1 MLHWPDLTFPP
12 INLYN
17 APHVGASSLPKEI
30 PMRALLI
37 CAQGIIAVE
46 LDPRDTP
53 TSMLN
58 HMQCQT
64 VTGAGYPDAG
74 HACWADDEALL
85 TLEAKLEE
93 NGSVFACQA
102 SWYPETLV
110 GNLLVT
116 GFDPDTG
123 ETTAATMELKELA
136 SMIKPGAIKPHP
148 KQ

>member
-1 MLHWPDLTFPP
+1 
-12 INLYN
+12 
-17 APHVGASSLPKEI
+17 
-30 PMRALLI
+30 MRALLV
-37 CAQGIIAVE
+37 CAQGVIAVE
-46 LDPRDTP
+46 LDPRDTL

-58 HMQCQT
+58 HMQCYT

-93 NGSVFACQA
+93 NGSVFACRA

-136 SMIKPGAIKPHP
+136 AMIKPGVIKPHP